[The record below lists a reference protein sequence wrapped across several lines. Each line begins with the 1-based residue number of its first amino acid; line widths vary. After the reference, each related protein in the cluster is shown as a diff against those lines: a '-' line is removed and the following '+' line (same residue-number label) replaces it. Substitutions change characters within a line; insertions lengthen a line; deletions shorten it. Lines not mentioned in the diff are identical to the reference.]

1 MLDPIHFNNDVIS
14 ARGYAKI
21 LSSKRL
27 QTLLLPQGMLRSPY
41 EILDYRVVLTI
52 EDRRG
57 MRATFHRTQTIRFLQ
72 HGVSAILDHAWGSGV
87 VATAYHTDAGQ
98 LEDSFLDAGKQHMVL
113 RLARQMAAGDTL
125 RFSVDRTTMA
135 AFVLD
140 DQWWMETTIDHPILR
155 LQVRVQ
161 YPEGRRPQ
169 WAIVDHLGEQRTLH
183 LSVQPDGGAAIE
195 FATEAPRAH
204 VPYVMRWRW

>member
-1 MLDPIHFNNDVIS
+1 MPTRRIYHIDVVS

-21 LSSKRL
+21 LTSKRL
-27 QTLLLPQGMLRSPY
+27 QTLLLPEGILRSPY
-41 EILDYRVVLTI
+41 EILDYRVVLAI

-72 HGVSAILDHAWGSGV
+72 PGVSAILDHAWGSGV

-98 LEDSFLDAGKQHMVL
+98 LEDSFLDAGKQHLVL

-125 RFSVDRTTMA
+125 TFSVDRTTMA

-140 DQWWMETTIDHPILR
+140 HQWWMETTIDHPILR
-155 LQVRVQ
+155 LRVGVR
-161 YPEGRRPQ
+161 YPAGRHPR
-169 WAIVDHLGEQRTLH
+169 WAVVNHLGEQRSLP
-183 LSVQPDGGAAIE
+183 VRVRPDGNAAVE
-195 FATEAPRAH
+195 FDTKAPLPH
-204 VPYVMRWRW
+204 VPYVILWRW